1 MDRNVLEELLEALE
15 SRQDAEER
23 RREERYNALIERV
36 GLALSTVPAPTAAP
50 AIFCLDRDTVDSC
63 PSEQPTLTSLSSNTT
78 TTISPGTQTSETADP
93 NGPPC
98 LPSMETKVGP
108 QLG

>member
-1 MDRNVLEELLEALE
+1 MNRNALAELLEALD

-23 RREERYNALIERV
+23 REEHYTVLIEQ
-36 GLALSTVPAPTAAP
+36 
-50 AIFCLDRDTVDSC
+50 DTVGSH
-63 PSEQPTLTSLSSNTT
+63 PLEQPSPSSLSSA

-98 LPSMETKVGP
+98 LLFMETKVSP
-108 QLG
+108 QLW